1 MEELHV
7 ISRTQ
12 SLNSIDPGYDSR
24 KVLKS
29 TSSMS

>member
-12 SLNSIDPGYDSR
+12 FLNSIDPSYDSR

>member
-1 MEELHV
+1 MEELHG

-12 SLNSIDPGYDSR
+12 FLNSIDQGYDSR
-24 KVLKS
+24 KLLKS